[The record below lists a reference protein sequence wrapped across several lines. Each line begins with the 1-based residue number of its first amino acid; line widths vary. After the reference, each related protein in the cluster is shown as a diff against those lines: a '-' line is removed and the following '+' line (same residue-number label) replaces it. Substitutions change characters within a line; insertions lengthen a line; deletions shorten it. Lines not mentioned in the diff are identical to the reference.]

1 MLKWF
6 NTAPKQRAP
15 EHAIPVITPN
25 GSAYLKLWRDDAKKR
40 VCMEFASK
48 PGYFMIWDVRTLPQM
63 IEVFEKLLAENPL
76 PPPEETK

>member
-1 MLKWF
+1 M
-6 NTAPKQRAP
+6 
-15 EHAIPVITPN
+15 ITPN